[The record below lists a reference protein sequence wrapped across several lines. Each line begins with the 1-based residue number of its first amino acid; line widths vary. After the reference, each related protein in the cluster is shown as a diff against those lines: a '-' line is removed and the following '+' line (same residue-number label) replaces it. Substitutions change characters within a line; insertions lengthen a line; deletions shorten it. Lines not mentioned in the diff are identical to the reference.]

1 MLDFQHITQRQQRS
15 SKKAA
20 AEQASRPTGSP
31 PPASEPVENTLEQDG
46 KQRAARSISGRRRT
60 TFQCRRASPLHR
72 GILPKKK
79 MSPSLLCG
87 VGVCIHL
94 VSRIADGLFTHQATT
109 YPCKR
114 YPHPSSLAGGFP
126 FPYAFFKALY
136 EDLKGECP
144 PYGLTLWAE
153 SPIRVFPCR
162 MTPV

>member
-87 VGVCIHL
+87 VGVCVHL

-136 EDLKGECP
+136 EALKDECP
-144 PYGLTLWAE
+144 PVPLTG
-153 SPIRVFPCR
+153 
-162 MTPV
+162 

>member
-1 MLDFQHITQRQQRS
+1 M
-15 SKKAA
+15 
-20 AEQASRPTGSP
+20 
-31 PPASEPVENTLEQDG
+31 
-46 KQRAARSISGRRRT
+46 
-60 TFQCRRASPLHR
+60 TFNMLHR
-72 GILPKKK
+72 GNSEAVKKRQRSNHHSQLVHRIRHANQLKIPLSKTESKGRRGAFQGGEEQPFNAGEPLPSIGEFCRKKK

-87 VGVCIHL
+87 VGVCVHL

-144 PYGLTLWAE
+144 PVPLTG
-153 SPIRVFPCR
+153 
-162 MTPV
+162 

>member
-1 MLDFQHITQRQQRS
+1 MLCSVESEAVKKRQRS
-15 SKKAA
+15 RLHGQLVHRLRQANQLKIPLSKTESK
-20 AEQASRPTGSP
+20 
-31 PPASEPVENTLEQDG
+31 
-46 KQRAARSISGRRRT
+46 GRRGA
-60 TFQCRRASPLHR
+60 FQGGEEQPFNAGEPLPSIGEFCR
-72 GILPKKK
+72 KKK

-87 VGVCIHL
+87 VGVCVHL